1 MVPDARNSQIRQHQG
16 SLLLRAVRENLLY
29 ASLLA
34 SGGLL
39 AIFGIL
45 GLVNTSPLAWPS
57 CSCHFLPVCVCLW
70 PNFPFYKHT
79 SRIGLRS
86 VVFQYDFIS
95 TNYVCNDHISQNGHV
110 LWYWRLGLNH
120 LNLEEGET
128 QWNPQSFLSQSKLS
142 IHVYSFSIASLNK
155 GAFFPVV

>member
-1 MVPDARNSQIRQHQG
+1 MPQSVKRIKGGETSMVLVVFPKAPVTNYNKLVDQTTAVYCLMVPDARNSQIRQHQG

-110 LWYWRLGLNH
+110 L
-120 LNLEEGET
+120 
-128 QWNPQSFLSQSKLS
+128 
-142 IHVYSFSIASLNK
+142 
-155 GAFFPVV
+155 